1 VLGVGYRVQGVG
13 AGRRFTSRRSAAHS
27 VRKRFSVLC
36 ARISACIH
44 SLVWFM
50 HTCTHTRVCMPSV
63 FVVVIAL
70 HTHAERL
77 LTMAVRGAQQERM
90 SIDLLEA
97 TSERDRM
104 CLQLEQVSSY
114 CS

>member
-1 VLGVGYRVQGVG
+1 
-13 AGRRFTSRRSAAHS
+13 
-27 VRKRFSVLC
+27 
-36 ARISACIH
+36 
-44 SLVWFM
+44 
-50 HTCTHTRVCMPSV
+50 MPSV
-63 FVVVIAL
+63 FAVVIAL

-104 CLQLEQVSSY
+104 CLQLEQVSPY